1 MRKNRGEEQDAGP
14 RLRRTGRCPAG
25 RPVRN
30 GRPAFFSV
38 LPGISRPRSGPGG
51 DGQASHLFYGSR
63 RGGDR
68 RRQGGPPQPE
78 TIRRDPTEVFP
89 ARHGL
94 DRGGGEDADSH
105 IGVDPRVV
113 LGHCVQLGE
122 GPVRRLSAGAGFC
135 SLPPTRVQDESVRPS
150 PCGDSVSFGGRVP
163 PIRREEGG
171 GRLSRFGRV
180 GTGPV
185 GLPEVRQG
193 GKQVLPFRRLGRKTP
208 LRSLRGK
215 GRHPSLPRGGTDL
228 ESAPGIVSF
237 RGRACPD
244 SGIYSYGITIG
255 YTEIPRVVLG
265 EAAQKPGGR
274 SGRQK
279 PVKPLFL

>member
-1 MRKNRGEEQDAGP
+1 MQDRVCGVPVDARP
-14 RLRRTGRCPAG
+14 GRPPAA

-68 RRQGGPPQPE
+68 RRPGGPPPPG
-78 TIRRDPTEVFP
+78 TVRRGPTE
-89 ARHGL
+89 G
-94 DRGGGEDADSH
+94 
-105 IGVDPRVV
+105 
-113 LGHCVQLGE
+113 
-122 GPVRRLSAGAGFC
+122 
-135 SLPPTRVQDESVRPS
+135 VRPS

-185 GLPEVRQG
+185 GLPEVRQS

-208 LRSLRGK
+208 LRSLGGK
-215 GRHPSLPRGGTDL
+215 GRP
-228 ESAPGIVSF
+228 
-237 RGRACPD
+237 
-244 SGIYSYGITIG
+244 
-255 YTEIPRVVLG
+255 
-265 EAAQKPGGR
+265 
-274 SGRQK
+274 
-279 PVKPLFL
+279 